1 MRSKGSA
8 TDGSGPRQPGSNG
21 AELAQRIEKLAS
33 LLAAFAQEAVAAR
46 RESARLRSQ
55 NTTLQRRIDELET
68 RVRLTRDPRGGDG

>member
-8 TDGSGPRQPGSNG
+8 TDGSGPRQPGSSG
-21 AELAQRIEKLAS
+21 AELAERIEKLAS
-33 LLAAFAQEAVAAR
+33 LLPAFAQEAVAAR

-68 RVRLTRDPRGGDG
+68 RVGVTCDPRGGDG